1 VSKDLSSLQAFLGPS
16 ERASQSS
23 SGRYVARALKH
34 RVLLLFCLP
43 RHGANR
49 GKSGAAIAGEP
60 ESPEQKRARRS
71 HFIGSSDLKV
81 QELEDAYYIRN
92 WSLRLDVY
100 ILPRILDML
109 LTPKGAY

>member
-1 VSKDLSSLQAFLGPS
+1 MAQIAENPALPLQ
-16 ERASQSS
+16 
-23 SGRYVARALKH
+23 
-34 RVLLLFCLP
+34 
-43 RHGANR
+43 
-49 GKSGAAIAGEP
+49 
-60 ESPEQKRARRS
+60 ESPSRRNRRGARRS

-81 QELEDAYYIRN
+81 QELEDAYYIPT